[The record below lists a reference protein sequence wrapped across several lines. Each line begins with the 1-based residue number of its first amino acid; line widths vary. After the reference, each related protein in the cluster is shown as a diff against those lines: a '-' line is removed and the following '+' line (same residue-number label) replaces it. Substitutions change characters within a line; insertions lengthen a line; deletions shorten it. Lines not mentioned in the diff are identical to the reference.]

1 MKLENVKFD
10 MDTKLVLNIG
20 DPMGKTNAPRAYNK
34 LFSELDMNAIMLPVE
49 IPKGRL
55 PEFLEACKLLKIRY
69 LCPTMPHKRDII
81 PLLDDVDESSRV
93 FQSVNAIRIDEDG
106 TSHGVGL
113 DGKGAL
119 NAILASG
126 IDLNGKE
133 AVMLGSG
140 SISGVIGLELS
151 KRGIKKLTILNRTAD
166 QAEAV
171 AGILNRHTS
180 METAGLAST
189 PENLDEAAEH
199 AQLFLQ
205 VTPLGMAGYGST
217 HEYLGFMDKL
227 PRECL
232 VFDVIVNPADTPV
245 IAAARARGLKT
256 VPGLKM
262 LAGQMEEIFRF
273 MFEVELTPENKE
285 ACIQEL
291 CCFLGISAE
300 IR

>member
-10 MDTKLVLNIG
+10 VDTKLVLNIG
-20 DPMGKTNAPRAYNK
+20 DPMRKTNAPRAYNK

-49 IPKGRL
+49 IPKDKL
-55 PEFLEACKLLKIRY
+55 PEFLEACKILNIRY
-69 LCPTMPHKRDII
+69 LCPTMPHKKDII
-81 PLLDDVDESSRV
+81 PLLDDVDESSRI

-106 TSHGVGL
+106 TSHGVGM

-119 NAILASG
+119 NAILTSG
-126 IDLNGKE
+126 IELEGKE

-166 QAEAV
+166 QAEEV

-180 METAGLAST
+180 METIALAST
-189 PENLDEAAEH
+189 PENLDEAAKH
-199 AQLFLQ
+199 AGLFLQ
-205 VTPLGMAGYGST
+205 VTPLGMAGYGAT
-217 HEYLGFMDKL
+217 HEYLGFIDQL
-227 PRECL
+227 PEECL
-232 VFDVIVNPADTPV
+232 VFDVIINPADTPV
-245 IAAARARGLKT
+245 IEAAKKRGLKT
-256 VPGLKM
+256 IPGLKM

-273 MFEVELTPENKE
+273 MFQTELTSENKE

-291 CCFLGISAE
+291 CRFLGVSVD
-300 IR
+300 